1 MAKPLRPADSASP
14 PLTAAAGAAL
24 TPAAPAAAAP
34 EVPPLIP
41 ARMLNEFTYCPR
53 LAYLMWVQQ
62 EWAESADTLDGKHA
76 HRRVDREPES
86 LARIHQRSV
95 ALSSEALGLTAVL
108 DLIEQKGGRARPVD
122 YKRGKKP
129 PIREGAWE
137 PERVQLCAQGLLLRE
152 HGIACHEGVLYYV
165 ASKERVRVRF
175 THQLVARTR
184 ELLAEMRRTLAAG
197 ALPPPLEDS
206 PKCPRCSLVAIC
218 LPEEVRF
225 LARGGPV
232 RPLAVAEPGTHPL
245 IAQEPGARVRLS
257 GERLLVERNRETVAA
272 ARLEETSQ
280 VVLMGG
286 AGISSAALNDCCRR
300 GIPVLHMS
308 GTGWFYGVTHGL
320 PHKNVEIRIE
330 QFAAARDPD
339 RALPVARRLIAA
351 KILNSRVLLRRN
363 GHAPA
368 ADLRQLKALAA
379 DAGHAPNSETLLG
392 LEGAAG
398 RLYFAHFSTL
408 LKGAAAAGAA
418 FDFETRNR
426 HPPKDPINALLS
438 FAYAL
443 LVKDWMVT
451 LHAVGLD
458 PMMGLYH
465 QPRYGKPAL
474 ALDLME
480 PFRPVVADSVVAGV
494 LNNGEIG
501 GDDFIDTL
509 GGVLIKPAARKKLL
523 AAYERRLAQ
532 KVRHPVF
539 GYRATYQR
547 IFELEARLLGRYLL
561 GELAAYPS
569 FEVR

>member
-1 MAKPLRPADSASP
+1 
-14 PLTAAAGAAL
+14 
-24 TPAAPAAAAP
+24 
-34 EVPPLIP
+34 
-41 ARMLNEFTYCPR
+41 MLNEFTYCPR

-62 EWAESADTLDGKHA
+62 EWAESADTLDGKHV
-76 HRRVDREPES
+76 HRRVDREADS
-86 LARIHQRSV
+86 MARLHQRSV
-95 ALSSEALGLTAVL
+95 ALSSETLGLTAVL

-129 PIREGAWE
+129 PVREGAWE

-152 HGIACHEGVLYYV
+152 HGIDCHEGVLYFA

-175 THQLVARTR
+175 THQLVERTL

-197 ALPPPLEDS
+197 TLPPPLEDS
-206 PKCPRCSLVAIC
+206 PKCPRCSLVSIC
-218 LPEEVRF
+218 LPEEVNF
-225 LARGGPV
+225 LARGGSV
-232 RPLAVAEPGTHPL
+232 RPLAVADPETHPL
-245 IAQEPGARVRLS
+245 IAQEPGARVRLA
-257 GERLLVERNRETVAA
+257 GGRLLVECNRETVAA

-286 AGISSAALNDCCRR
+286 AGVTSAAINECCRR
-300 GIPVLHMS
+300 GIPLLHLS
-308 GTGWFYGVTHGL
+308 GTGWFYGLTQGL
-320 PHKNVEIRIE
+320 PSKNVEIRAE
-330 QFAAARDPD
+330 QFAAARDHE

-351 KILNSRVLLRRN
+351 KIRNGRVLLRRN
-363 GHAPA
+363 GAAPA
-368 ADLRQLKALAA
+368 ADLRQLQALAA
-379 DAGHAPNSETLLG
+379 DAERARSLETLLG
-392 LEGAAG
+392 IEGAAG
-398 RLYFAHFSTL
+398 RLYFGQLHTL
-408 LKGAAAAGAA
+408 LKGAAAGVA

-426 HPPKDPINALLS
+426 RPPKDPINALLS
-438 FAYAL
+438 FTYAVL
-443 LVKDWMVT
+443 LKDWVVV

-501 GDDFIDTL
+501 AGDFVETL

-532 KVRHPVF
+532 KVRHPLF
-539 GYRATYQR
+539 GYRASYRR

>member
-1 MAKPLRPADSASP
+1 MAK
-14 PLTAAAGAAL
+14 TAR
-24 TPAAPAAAAP
+24 PAAAAP
-34 EVPPLIP
+34 PATRAPGGAAAAVPPLIP

-368 ADLRQLKALAA
+368 SDLRQLKALAA

-539 GYRATYQR
+539 GYRATYRR

>member
-1 MAKPLRPADSASP
+1 MAENPRPDQPSQP
-14 PLTAAAGAAL
+14 GQP
-24 TPAAPAAAAP
+24 PAAAADSAAPPVP
-34 EVPPLIP
+34 ELIP

-76 HRRVDREPES
+76 HRRVDREADS
-86 LARIHQRSV
+86 MARIHQRSV
-95 ALSSEALGLTAVL
+95 ALASERLGLTAVI
-108 DLIEQKGGRARPVD
+108 DLIEQTGGRARPVD

-152 HGIACHEGVLYYV
+152 HGIDCHEGVLYFV

-175 THQLVARTR
+175 TLQLVERTR
-184 ELLAEMRRTLAAG
+184 ELLAAMRRTLAAG
-197 ALPPPLEDS
+197 SLPPPLEDS
-206 PKCPRCSLVAIC
+206 PKCPRCSLVSIC
-218 LPEEVRF
+218 LPEEVNF

-232 RPLAVAEPGTHPL
+232 RPLAVADPETHPL

-257 GERLLVERNRETVAA
+257 GGRLLVERNRETVAA

-286 AGISSAALNDCCRR
+286 AGVSSAALNECCRR
-300 GIPVLHMS
+300 GIPLLHMS
-308 GTGWFYGVTHGL
+308 GAGWFYGVTHGL
-320 PHKNVEIRIE
+320 PSKNVEIRAE
-330 QFAAARDPD
+330 QFAAARDHD
-339 RALPVARRLIAA
+339 RALPFARSLIAA
-351 KILNSRVLLRRN
+351 KIRNCRVLLRRN
-363 GHAPA
+363 GRPPA
-368 ADLRQLKALAA
+368 ADLRQLQALAA
-379 DAGHAPNSETLLG
+379 DAERARDVEVLLG

-398 RLYFAHFSTL
+398 RLYFAHFHTL
-408 LKGAAAAGAA
+408 LKGTAATGVT

-438 FAYAL
+438 FAYAIL
-443 LVKDWMVT
+443 LKDWVVI

-465 QPRYGKPAL
+465 RPRYGKPAL

-501 GDDFIDTL
+501 PDDFVETL
-509 GGVLIKPAARKKLL
+509 GGVLIKPAARRKLL

-532 KVRHPVF
+532 KVRHPLF
-539 GYRATYQR
+539 RYRATYRR

-561 GELAAYPS
+561 GELASYPS